1 MVYWEK
7 KVGDPKKLW
16 GDLESLPQSQSPPCP
31 SAQCP
36 WHPAELEKPARHSGT
51 LQLLSDP
58 KYIKM
63 GALMRATWRGS
74 GMNWGV
80 VKITDLS
87 LSSQEK
93 YLFHWAL
100 LFGSCACNSLHRS
113 SRVLATAG
121 FCLLF
126 CCMCVRVSM
135 IIKQSART
143 HS

>member
-58 KYIKM
+58 KYI
-63 GALMRATWRGS
+63 
-74 GMNWGV
+74 
-80 VKITDLS
+80 ITS
-87 LSSQEK
+87 
-93 YLFHWAL
+93 FTL
-100 LFGSCACNSLHRS
+100 LRISWESEL
-113 SRVLATAG
+113 
-121 FCLLF
+121 
-126 CCMCVRVSM
+126 CV
-135 IIKQSART
+135 
-143 HS
+143 